1 MLGAVP
7 EILVLN
13 LRILRRLWLVVLG
26 FSATLDHQKKNSDTK
41 TFGRR
46 DEMIS
51 SVLTKDTSST
61 VDIPETFPARGG
73 VAN

>member
-1 MLGAVP
+1 MSGAVP
-7 EILVLN
+7 ETLVLK
-13 LRILRRLWLVVLG
+13 LRILRRLRLVVLG
-26 FSATLDHQKKNSDTK
+26 FSDTLDHQEKNSDTK

-61 VDIPETFPARGG
+61 VDIPETFPAEAG
-73 VAN
+73 